1 MIDRIISPAM
11 LEAAKASPS
20 RLLAFAEIETENG
33 WARVHTGNGE
43 RKYTVDSEETYY
55 GVGEFAGIST
65 FTENSNNTGARTSL
79 SLRVLDQTL
88 LAELYNN
95 SPIGYACY
103 VHLVAFD
110 ENRRIIDGFNY
121 AIDAEIVDLK
131 VKRGDTEK
139 QIPAVITIEVN
150 DWMERWSSAPESP
163 KTTDS
168 AQQKMYPG
176 DKFFNLVEIIA
187 GSPLSSLP
195 TKTTSVPRD
204 INPLRGG
211 VYQ

>member
-1 MIDRIISPAM
+1 M

-43 RKYTVDSEETYY
+43 RKYTVDSEEIYY

-65 FTENSNNTGARTSL
+65 FTENSNNTGARTSM

-187 GSPLSSLP
+187 SSPLSSLP

-204 INPLRGG
+204 INPMRGG